1 MHQKNTE
8 KYWILEAEGRDRH
21 AQKLAKGCFHSFIH
35 DLAGERD
42 LLHLLIKHPTL
53 HNSSAEQPARFVSAL
68 TRCIKDWEA
77 SKQTRDYKKTKKC
90 AESHY
95 ENHRRPNQ
103 QMWSAKRNIA
113 DGQKRKERAAAG
125 QWKQLTASQQKR
137 WKDRADGTLEHK
149 PKQLEKK
156 KSR

>member
-1 MHQKNTE
+1 M
-8 KYWILEAEGRDRH
+8 AEGFDQR
-21 AQKLAKGCFHSFIH
+21 AQKLSKGCFNSFIH

-95 ENHRRPNQ
+95 ENHRRPSQ
-103 QMWSAKRNIA
+103 QAWSAKRNRRPSQQA
-113 DGQKRKERAAAG
+113 WSAKRKERAAAG

-137 WKDRADGTLEHK
+137 WKDHADGTLEHK
-149 PKQLEKK
+149 PKQLETK